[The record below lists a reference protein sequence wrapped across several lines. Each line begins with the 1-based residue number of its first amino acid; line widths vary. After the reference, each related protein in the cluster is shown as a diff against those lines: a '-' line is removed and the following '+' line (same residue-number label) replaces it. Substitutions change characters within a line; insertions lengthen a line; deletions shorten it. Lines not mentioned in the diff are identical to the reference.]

1 MKFVDVTSQECGA
14 PLVCYKLDDSGILE
28 KIKDLPYPVAGTK
41 CGENKSSAF
50 RDKPHEIETI
60 INKNAKPLS
69 QHKCYQIKESKH
81 GFPKDL
87 QEQLRKII
95 FSEDLKSTLSEHVK
109 DRHAPLIITADP
121 LAPDYL
127 LLPENLF
134 KHQLSSKILS
144 DLSKIPYKLR
154 DCCQKQFNNKF
165 DKDPYNICCES
176 KKYVIVWE
184 KERRYP
190 ITAIK
195 MTIED

>member
-1 MKFVDVTSQECGA
+1 GTVVQKFFFDQIHCTLSLWSLVSKSVRSGANGKSLNRCFLLNHPTSLFPFNEPVELISPTKLCSCYAQKEQQYSEIMKFVDVTSQECGA

-95 FSEDLKSTLSEHVK
+95 FSEDLKSTLSEHV
-109 DRHAPLIITADP
+109 
-121 LAPDYL
+121 
-127 LLPENLF
+127 
-134 KHQLSSKILS
+134 
-144 DLSKIPYKLR
+144 
-154 DCCQKQFNNKF
+154 
-165 DKDPYNICCES
+165 
-176 KKYVIVWE
+176 
-184 KERRYP
+184 
-190 ITAIK
+190 
-195 MTIED
+195 